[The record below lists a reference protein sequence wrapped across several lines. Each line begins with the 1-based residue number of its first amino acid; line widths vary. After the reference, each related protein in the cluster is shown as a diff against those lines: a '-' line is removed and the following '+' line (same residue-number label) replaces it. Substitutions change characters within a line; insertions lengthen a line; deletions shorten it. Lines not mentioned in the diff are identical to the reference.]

1 MDFPLQG
8 KCRCHVQLGP
18 ILGGALAM
26 WFGIKFV
33 VFFSGFVLLPLVIFL
48 YLRRPKEETS
58 TKGNEAKLG

>member
-1 MDFPLQG
+1 
-8 KCRCHVQLGP
+8 
-18 ILGGALAM
+18 M